1 MVNIQ
6 MDAVFFLI
14 RIRQRQMFPEKLY
27 FLNKNPC
34 IKYFGALH
42 LFSNCRII
50 FYKDYWCSAP
60 ER

>member
-50 FYKDYWCSAP
+50 FYKD
-60 ER
+60 